1 LRDRCPL
8 AAVFLAARPPIEA
21 EDGAGGLDREAIE
34 ASLVRLLADGR
45 AAWSAAAIEP
55 AAYVRYVA
63 ERAPGPSPAHL
74 DRLQG
79 ADLYLA
85 CACAA
90 GDAGSVAAFDRR
102 YLAPL
107 PPVLGRKGIARDV
120 AEEVVQALRE
130 RLFVGAPG
138 ARAKIGDYDG
148 RGSLAGW
155 VRVAAIRAASN
166 ARRDEG
172 QRAALAGDAG
182 GPAAMTVIDP
192 ELALIKRRY
201 GQAFQ
206 TALRDAFASLGEEE
220 RNVLRLYFTDGLNLD
235 AIARV
240 LGISRATVGR
250 RMIAGRARV
259 LEETLRLLGER
270 LPATPTELESL
281 LGIVRSKLDVSLG
294 ALVGEA

>member
-1 LRDRCPL
+1 
-8 AAVFLAARPPIEA
+8 VFLAARPP
-21 EDGAGGLDREAIE
+21 AGPEIGVDPLDRGAIE
-34 ASLVRLLADGR
+34 ASLERLLAEGR
-45 AAWSAAAIEP
+45 AAFPDAAIAIDD
-55 AAYVRYVA
+55 AAYVRYIA
-63 ERAPGPSPAHL
+63 ERAPGSSPAHL
-74 DRLQG
+74 ERLQG

-107 PPVLGRKGIARDV
+107 PPVLVRKGIARDV

-130 RLFVGAPG
+130 RLFVGTSG
-138 ARAKIGDYDG
+138 ARPKIVDYDG

-172 QRAALAGDAG
+172 HRATLAGDAG

-201 GQAFQ
+201 GDAFQ
-206 TALRDAFASLGEEE
+206 AALRDAFASLDEEQ

-250 RMIAGRARV
+250 RMIAGRAQV

-270 LPATPTELESL
+270 LPATPTELQSL

-294 ALVGEA
+294 ALVREA

>member
-1 LRDRCPL
+1 MRERCPL
-8 AAVFLAARPPIEA
+8 ALAFLAARPPA
-21 EDGAGGLDREAIE
+21 ERETAPDPLDLEAIE
-34 ASLVRLLADGR
+34 ASLQRLLADGR
-45 AAWSAAAIEP
+45 AAWSSAAIDAAAF
-55 AAYVRYVA
+55 ARYVA
-63 ERAPGPSPAHL
+63 ARAPGPSAAHV

-79 ADLYLA
+79 ADLFLA

-107 PPVLGRKGIARDV
+107 PPALIRKGIARDL
-120 AEEVVQALRE
+120 ADDVVQSLRE
-130 RLFVGAPG
+130 RVVVGAGG
-138 ARAKIGDYDG
+138 ARAKIVDYDG

-172 QRAALAGDAG
+172 QRATLADDAG

-201 GQAFQ
+201 GEAFQ
-206 TALRDAFASLGEEE
+206 AALRDAFAALGAEE

-240 LGISRATVGR
+240 LGISRATAGR
-250 RMIAGRARV
+250 RMISGRAGV

-270 LPATPTELESL
+270 LPATPTELQSL

-294 ALVGEA
+294 ALVREA